1 MAAMPFLCN
10 EVLLD
15 HFNLPRVIQVVFQMY
30 RNVQEYYTS
39 FPLPI
44 FNFLLVVSIN
54 IKLRPDKYN
63 SSNNREVV
71 LTEVHASVKNLKF
84 KNPRKVFQS
93 LNNTYSRHCSLVP
106 YLDGIRTHRGRV
118 SSVISST
125 SKPPRLG
132 HSFYYWGI
140 IEHTLNG
147 KSCIFVYLMRYINKS
162 NQYYE
167 RIMTKFEFKQF
178 VKAKTV

>member
-1 MAAMPFLCN
+1 MLWPFLEVKKYVFEMAAMPFLCN

-93 LNNTYSRHCSLVP
+93 LNNTYSRHCSLV
-106 YLDGIRTHRGRV
+106 LL
-118 SSVISST
+118 
-125 SKPPRLG
+125 LG
-132 HSFYYWGI
+132 NNRAYTKRKKLYICLFNEIHQQV
-140 IEHTLNG
+140 
-147 KSCIFVYLMRYINKS
+147 KSIL
-162 NQYYE
+162 
-167 RIMTKFEFKQF
+167 
-178 VKAKTV
+178 